1 MELDDGSRQVVH
13 RTELMLAP
21 AEETEESYEAAR
33 LGRRKQT
40 NRSHSVRR
48 ACLSAPR
55 CHSMR
60 AHPSQRR
67 LCSLKDVALESI
79 EASDITH
86 THTHTQVSHHGLT
99 DAEFTRCL
107 EMGMDIDEFVRS
119 KKSRAERTSG
129 RKKAEDEAEGA
140 GSSRKRRSRSSS
152 RRIGDDDADED
163 DDEDEQDGDN
173 DGTEGSSRSRSK
185 RQR

>member
-1 MELDDGSRQVVH
+1 MTAAGKLCIEQSSCSHRQ
-13 RTELMLAP
+13 
-21 AEETEESYEAAR
+21 
-33 LGRRKQT
+33 RKQKSRT
-40 NRSHSVRR
+40 RQRALDAASRRIARTRSGAL
-48 ACLSAPR
+48 ACLHRVATACVHIHLSAACVR
-55 CHSMR
+55 LKMLHSSR
-60 AHPSQRR
+60 SK
-67 LCSLKDVALESI
+67 LLTL
-79 EASDITH
+79 H